1 MNTSPS
7 DTKYLVK
14 AWSLN
19 AISTLMKSGNE
30 SYSFFI
36 LPITRE
42 SIYGFLELWKFT
54 QILIK
59 QLWQKVQLENSKPEF
74 PRKKNMKVTGKVRDD
89 RQRPPIKFHTAENF
103 FRKKRISN
111 LKNLQNDLILLLG
124 LYLLP
129 ITWFRFLFCSKLLTH
144 QTESR
149 KLNPTTAAMNTIKE
163 KIRRNFACL
172 LVA

>member
-1 MNTSPS
+1 MHHDKSIINRSRIFLDCVVHWTNWRHSVNKSLYRELVQDLSGYSGRLRSTSQLSELMNTSPS

-74 PRKKNMKVTGKVRDD
+74 PRKKK
-89 RQRPPIKFHTAENF
+89 H
-103 FRKKRISN
+103 
-111 LKNLQNDLILLLG
+111 
-124 LYLLP
+124 
-129 ITWFRFLFCSKLLTH
+129 
-144 QTESR
+144 ESHWEGAR
-149 KLNPTTAAMNTIKE
+149 W
-163 KIRRNFACL
+163 
-172 LVA
+172 

>member
-74 PRKKNMKVTGKVRDD
+74 PRKKKKWKSLGRCEMIDKGRLL
-89 RQRPPIKFHTAENF
+89 NF
-103 FRKKRISN
+103 TLPKIFQKKRNSN

-149 KLNPTTAAMNTIKE
+149 KLNPTTAAMNAIKE

>member
-89 RQRPPIKFHTAENF
+89 RQRPPIKFHIAENF
-103 FRKKRISN
+103 SEKSVF
-111 LKNLQNDLILLLG
+111 
-124 LYLLP
+124 
-129 ITWFRFLFCSKLLTH
+129 
-144 QTESR
+144 
-149 KLNPTTAAMNTIKE
+149 PTLRTY
-163 KIRRNFACL
+163 KIIWYFF
-172 LVA
+172 